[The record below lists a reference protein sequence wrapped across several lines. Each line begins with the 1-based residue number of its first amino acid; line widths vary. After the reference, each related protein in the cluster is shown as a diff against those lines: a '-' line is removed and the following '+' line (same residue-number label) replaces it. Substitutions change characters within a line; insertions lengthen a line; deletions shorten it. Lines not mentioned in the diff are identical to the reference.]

1 MNREQLERI
10 TLLITGLVML
20 YFLFIMARVFGIAGL
35 IGTLLALA
43 VAYVALRL
51 LA

>member
-10 TLLITGLVML
+10 TLLITGGVML
-20 YFLFIMARVFGIAGL
+20 YFLFIMTRVYGLAGL
-35 IGTLLALA
+35 IGTLLALG
-43 VAYVALRL
+43 VAFVALRL